1 MACMKYFLL
10 FFIHCCCFH
19 CLLCAQTP
27 SVQLYAVQ
35 DGWAANSVN
44 TVIFRKNSL
53 VTHNDT
59 QFIAFYDKDAF
70 VVVGKRKLNSPDW
83 VLQKTPFSG
92 KASDAHNTISIMVD
106 GSDYL
111 HLSWN
116 HHGNALN
123 YTRSVAP
130 GALQFVEKMTMT
142 GLNETSVTYP
152 EFYLL
157 PNGNLIFFYRDGA
170 SGSGN
175 LVINHYNHQL
185 QNWQQ
190 LHSNLIDGK
199 RQRNAYWQA
208 CTDANGSIH
217 LSWVW
222 RDSPDVASN
231 HDICYARSDDGGIVW
246 KKSDGVAYTLP
257 IDNKNAEYAWQV
269 PSGSELINQTSMFA
283 TDSLHVF
290 IATYWK
296 EKNAVSPQYQVVYL
310 QNKKWQRSTLN
321 TRTTDFT
328 LSGTGTKRIP
338 ISRPQIIGWNN
349 NNKIR
354 LALIFRDAERGNAIS
369 VATTNVINS
378 SRWQIIDL
386 LQTDLGQWEPSFDT
400 ELWKQKKQLHLF
412 VQKVEQAD
420 AEGITRT
427 KPQPVQV
434 LEWKPKK

>member
-1 MACMKYFLL
+1 
-10 FFIHCCCFH
+10 
-19 CLLCAQTP
+19 
-27 SVQLYAVQ
+27 
-35 DGWAANSVN
+35 
-44 TVIFRKNSL
+44 
-53 VTHNDT
+53 
-59 QFIAFYDKDAF
+59 
-70 VVVGKRKLNSPDW
+70 
-83 VLQKTPFSG
+83 
-92 KASDAHNTISIMVD
+92 
-106 GSDYL
+106 
-111 HLSWN
+111 
-116 HHGNALN
+116 
-123 YTRSVAP
+123 
-130 GALQFVEKMTMT
+130 
-142 GLNETSVTYP
+142 
-152 EFYLL
+152 LL

-369 VATTNVINS
+369 IATTNVINS